1 MTLEIIVFI
10 SAILFGILWYWRES
24 RNNGMY
30 RFVNKLTHSKKL
42 QMKPESQKGF
52 IHKQNLLLRL
62 VWITSLFALAAAV
75 ISFATP
81 INAFY
86 VQYFVS
92 AIVGT
97 LIGTYVASVF
107 IFAQESTKKENL
119 DKAFQKGKDFV
130 DDLTDGERDARET
143 SQTRKKSE
151 TKSDTNATS
160 DAENKA
166 DTADTSEAE
175 PKKSARERFKDKGII
190 K

>member
-24 RNNGMY
+24 RNNGVY
-30 RFVNKLTHSKKL
+30 RFLNKLTHTKKL
-42 QMKPESQKGF
+42 QMKPENQKGF
-52 IHKQNLLLRL
+52 IHRQNLLLRL
-62 VWITSLFALAAAV
+62 VWITLLFALAAAV

-81 INAFY
+81 INVFY

-97 LIGTYVASVF
+97 LIGTYIASAF

-130 DDLTDGERDARET
+130 GDLTDSEKET
-143 SQTRKKSE
+143 QQEPAAEKKPEPE
-151 TKSDTNATS
+151 T
-160 DAENKA
+160 
-166 DTADTSEAE
+166 E
-175 PKKSARERFKDKGII
+175 PKKSARDRFKDKGMI

>member
-24 RNNGMY
+24 RNNGGY

-42 QMKPESQKGF
+42 QMRLENQKGF

-62 VWITSLFALAAAV
+62 VWITLLFALAAAA

-97 LIGTYVASVF
+97 LIGTYIASVF
-107 IFAQESTKKENL
+107 IFAQESTKRENL

-130 DDLTDGERDARET
+130 DDLTADEKESPEAP
-143 SQTRKKSE
+143 K
-151 TKSDTNATS
+151 
-160 DAENKA
+160 AEKNPEP
-166 DTADTSEAE
+166 EAE
-175 PKKSARERFKDKGII
+175 PKKSARDRFKDKGMI

>member
-24 RNNGMY
+24 RNNGVY
-30 RFVNKLTHSKKL
+30 RFANKLTHSKKL
-42 QMKPESQKGF
+42 QMKPENQKGF
-52 IHKQNLLLRL
+52 IHRQNLLLRL
-62 VWITSLFALAAAV
+62 VWVTLLFALAAAV

-97 LIGTYVASVF
+97 LIGTYIASVF

-130 DDLTDGERDARET
+130 DDLTDGEKET
-143 SQTRKKSE
+143 RQAPKAKKPPE
-151 TKSDTNATS
+151 P
-160 DAENKA
+160 
-166 DTADTSEAE
+166 EAE
-175 PKKSARERFKDKGII
+175 PKKSARDRFKDKGMI

>member
-42 QMKPESQKGF
+42 QMKAENQKGF
-52 IHKQNLLLRL
+52 IHQQNLLLRL

-97 LIGTYVASVF
+97 LIGTYIASAF
-107 IFAQESTKKENL
+107 IFAQKNTKKENL
-119 DKAFQKGKDFV
+119 DKAFQRGKDFV
-130 DDLTDGERDARET
+130 DDLTEGKKNVEQEPKAEKNPRHNPEAET
-143 SQTRKKSE
+143 E
-151 TKSDTNATS
+151 V
-160 DAENKA
+160 
-166 DTADTSEAE
+166 E
-175 PKKSARERFKDKGII
+175 PKKSARDRFKDKGMI

>member
-24 RNNGMY
+24 RNNGLY

-42 QMKPESQKGF
+42 QMKPENQKGF
-52 IHKQNLLLRL
+52 IHQQNLLLRL
-62 VWITSLFALAAAV
+62 VWITMLFALAAAV
-75 ISFATP
+75 VSFATP

-97 LIGTYVASVF
+97 LIGTYIASVL
-107 IFAQESTKKENL
+107 IFAQESTKQENF

-130 DDLTDGERDARET
+130 DELTDGEKET
-143 SQTRKKSE
+143 LQAPKAEKKPE
-151 TKSDTNATS
+151 PEVK
-160 DAENKA
+160 
-166 DTADTSEAE
+166 
-175 PKKSARERFKDKGII
+175 PKKSARDRFKDKGMI